1 MEPSRLWQSNSAAE
15 TRTRTHTRAMGET
28 RRARTMATAMVR
40 LARTIERLRRASRRT
55 VGAISRTVTA
65 AGWLAIAVAAVGTS
79 MGLIFGWVEW
89 TIAGVAALTL
99 VLLALPFL
107 LGRADYQVELDIG
120 DQRVVA
126 GSEVVGQ
133 VRVRNAGRRSALPGR
148 LDVPIGEGLLEVV
161 LPLLR
166 PQREW
171 VEELV
176 IPAHRRGVITIGPV
190 TAVRADPV
198 GLFRRESTFAEVH
211 ELYVH
216 PRTVRVP
223 STSVGLVRDLEG
235 NPTRHLV
242 DSDIAFHAI
251 RPYAQGDS
259 RRQIHWKSTAKT
271 GQLMV
276 RQYEE
281 SRKSRIAVV
290 LATSEAEYTDAE
302 EFELAVSAAASVAVQ
317 AASDGRE
324 LSMITG
330 AALPELIRAKV
341 RTVNSLPTLT
351 PRLLM
356 DAFCTVERYVRGTS
370 LEECCRVVSDTVPQL
385 SLVVAVCGAPVG
397 LHSLRQA
404 ALALPGDVEM
414 LAVVCDEQV
423 RPGMVRFGQ
432 VSVLRVGVL
441 ADLSQLLLRGAQ
453 S

>member
-1 MEPSRLWQSNSAAE
+1 MDSRLSQTNTAAE
-15 TRTRTHTRAMGET
+15 TRTYTRTRAVGET
-28 RRARTMATAMVR
+28 RRARAMATTMVR
-40 LARTIERLRRASRRT
+40 LSRTLEQGREIAGRVAAG
-55 VGAISRTVTA
+55 VGRTVTG
-65 AGWLAIAVAAVGTS
+65 AGWLAISAAVIGIGT
-79 MGLIFGWVEW
+79 GFGFGWVESMV
-89 TIAGVAALTL
+89 AGLAALVL
-99 VLLALPFL
+99 VIVALPFL

-120 DQRVVA
+120 DHRVVA

-133 VRVRNAGRRSALPGR
+133 VQVCNVGRRSALPGR
-148 LDVPIGEGLLEVV
+148 LEVPIGDGLLEVV

-166 PQREW
+166 PGR
-171 VEELV
+171 VRTEELV
-176 IPAHRRGVITIGPV
+176 IPAHRRGVVLIGPV

-198 GLFRRESTFAEVH
+198 GLFRRETTFADVH

-223 STSVGLVRDLEG
+223 SSSVGLVRDLEG

-251 RPYAQGDS
+251 RPYATGDS

-290 LATSEAEYTDAE
+290 LATSEAEYTDAD
-302 EFELAVSAAASVAVQ
+302 EFELAVSVAASLSVQ
-317 AASDGRE
+317 ACKDGRE

-341 RTVNSLPTLT
+341 RAVHTLPTVT
-351 PRLLM
+351 PRLLL
-356 DAFCTVERYVRGTS
+356 DAFCSVEQYARGTV
-370 LEECCRVVSDTVPQL
+370 LDECCRTVSDTVAQL
-385 SLVVAVCGAPVG
+385 SLVVTVSGAPVG
-397 LHSLRQA
+397 LHALRQA
-404 ALALPGDVEM
+404 ALALPRDVEM
-414 LAVVCDEQV
+414 LAVVCDEQA
-423 RPGMVRFGQ
+423 RPSMARIGQ
-432 VSVLRVGVL
+432 LTVLRVGVL
-441 ADLSQLLLRGAQ
+441 GDLSQLLVRGAQ

>member
-1 MEPSRLWQSNSAAE
+1 MEPSRWQTHTAAE
-15 TRTRTHTRAMGET
+15 TRTYTHTRAVGET
-28 RRARTMATAMVR
+28 RRARALASTVLR
-40 LARTIERLRRASRRT
+40 LSQLLERGRDKTRRAL
-55 VGAISRTVTA
+55 VVVNRTVTG
-65 AGWLAIAVAAVGTS
+65 AGWLAISAAVVGTVL
-79 MGLIFGWVEW
+79 GLAFGWVESMV
-89 TIAGVAALTL
+89 AGLAALVL
-99 VLLALPFL
+99 VLVALPFL
-107 LGRADYQVELDIG
+107 LGRADYKVELDIG
-120 DQRVVA
+120 EHQVVA
-126 GSEVVGQ
+126 GSEVIGQ
-133 VRVRNAGRRSALPGR
+133 VRVCNVGRRSALPGR
-148 LDVPIGEGLLEVV
+148 LDVPIGDGLLEVV

-166 PQREW
+166 PGRVRTED
-171 VEELV
+171 LV
-176 IPAHRRGVITIGPV
+176 IPAHRRGVIPIGPV

-198 GLFRRESTFAEVH
+198 GLFRRESTFSDVH

-223 STSVGLVRDLEG
+223 SGSVGLVRDLEG

-251 RPYAQGDS
+251 RPYAHGDS

-290 LATSEAEYTDAE
+290 LATSEAEYTDAD
-302 EFELAVSAAASVAVQ
+302 EFELAVSAAASIALQ
-317 AASDGRE
+317 SSKDGRE

-341 RTVNSLPTLT
+341 RTVQTLPSVT

-356 DAFCTVERYVRGTS
+356 DAFCSVEQYARGTT
-370 LEECCRVVSDTVPQL
+370 LEECCRAVADSVAQL
-385 SLVVAVCGAPVG
+385 SLVVTVSGAPVG
-397 LHSLRQA
+397 LHALRQA

-414 LAVVCDEQV
+414 VAVVCDEQA
-423 RPGMVRFGQ
+423 RPSMARVGQ
-432 VSVLRVGVL
+432 LTVLRVGVL
-441 ADLSQLLLRGAQ
+441 QDLRQLLLRGVQ